1 MRSPTRSACL
11 HLATAVE
18 VDASDT
24 PLLKV
29 FGCERCYGE
38 DAATIWANKNIVL
51 EVVTTLVDKSHFDVS
66 IRRCQTCQQQFVFV
80 FTEITVWVEDG
91 EPQYSTLIPIDGAEA
106 ETIRAT
112 GQRPDLEWIGAL
124 GQDRRWLYN
133 NWPSGKSASIGWS
146 TGTAPLMEG
155 Y

>member
-1 MRSPTRSACL
+1 
-11 HLATAVE
+11 VE

-24 PLLKV
+24 RPLKV
-29 FGCERCYGE
+29 FGCDRCYGE
-38 DAATIWANKNIVL
+38 DAATVWANLNVVF

-80 FTEITVWVEDG
+80 FTEISLWVEDG
-91 EPQYSTLIPIDGAEA
+91 EPQYSTLIPVDRA
-106 ETIRAT
+106 ETKTVLAM
-112 GQRPDLEWIGAL
+112 GQHPDLKWIGAL
-124 GQDRRWLYN
+124 GQDRRWLYD

-146 TGTAPLMEG
+146 TGTAYLMEG